1 MDHFIKVHQ
10 LFSNQRFNEALT
22 ELQSINANDL
32 PDTDL
37 GEWYFLHATINN
49 MLENYDAAISS
60 FLIADKLL
68 PNRGDI
74 HYGLGVAHLNSD
86 NPVAAIDYLQRAIP
100 LITEPLLRFAT
111 YTMIAEAMYDAGDWR
126 GHLEYLS
133 LAADEAVTG
142 DLPPE
147 QQLDAYVDLTK
158 AQHTFE
164 EYTELEKTSL
174 TARNLSKAF
183 GYPDYDAFFL
193 AELASAASGLNKM
206 DVAKSYNEELLTTSQ
221 AKDDP
226 DGICTAYNNLGLN
239 ALAAGDPE
247 AGIEFLSRAIDLET
261 DPREKAVETANLSR
275 CYEQVGDWAQ
285 ATALIHQALN
295 VVKGLE
301 EDEKIISYSLRTA
314 DLYFRIED
322 YPRARHYCQECL
334 AVFNRY
340 PKTELYLHALI
351 NIGLTHYRQDDYEE
365 AKRIFVQA
373 DTEARE
379 QDASDNTWSILC
391 EAIAGMHQ
399 RRGSF
404 LLAREY
410 YERSRE
416 YAPSAQDYT
425 ASFNLGTLHHMAE
438 DYPSADREFDCAAA
452 LIEQQRQSIT
462 GLARQTF
469 DEQKASIYEYRS
481 EVFARTNDLESAL
494 WQLELLKE
502 RVNGN
507 EPPLTPPR
515 NWLADI
521 RSSLTP
527 DEAIL
532 YYANTHHNTISLFAI
547 TADDVCVNY
556 LPVGDLM
563 DLTEPF
569 AAAITRHYHFT
580 QGKMEAGEE
589 YSRALLPYPSVFEA
603 ALLYYRDR
611 ITQPAQLQAAKLS
624 RTRALASALYTFLLH
639 PVRETLASHHQV
651 TIIPDRS
658 LYLLPF
664 ATLVNQQ
671 GKHLT
676 ETITLRTSPSLTA
689 LTRMRSENHPIR
701 TGPSVSFA
709 VSDYNSLETSSAEPP
724 TTQRIKTVEEI
735 PGLRVEVRRAIQ
747 RQGPLHW
754 AYDQIGMSLWSDLA
768 GVNAEARA
776 LANAFPNLR
785 SLSNEAVTVDS
796 LQSSLTKSILQQA
809 PQVHFAGHGIAVP
822 GLPELNALAL
832 HPSGKRQYLHR
843 QLIEVLPLD
852 GAILN
857 LSACE
862 TALGAITK
870 AESINGILPAFL
882 SAGAAG
888 ICASLWSIYDK
899 EHALLMGHLYQRVAA
914 GEAFAEAITHT
925 QRACLRGELGPAL
938 QFPIY
943 WGSLVYYG

>member
-1 MDHFIKVHQ
+1 MDHFTKVHQ

-32 PDTDL
+32 PDADH
-37 GEWYFLHATINN
+37 GEWHFLYATVHN
-49 MLENYDAAISS
+49 MLENYEAAISS

-74 HYGLGVAHLNSD
+74 HYGLGVAYLSSD
-86 NPVAAIDYLQRAIP
+86 NFAAAIDYLQRALP

-111 YTMIAEAMYDAGDWR
+111 YTMIADAMYDAGDWR
-126 GHLEYLS
+126 GHLKYLF
-133 LAADEAVTG
+133 LAADQAVTG
-142 DLPPE
+142 NLSPE
-147 QQLDAYVDLTK
+147 QQLDAFVDLTK

-164 EYTELEKTSL
+164 EYEELEKTSL
-174 TARNLSKAF
+174 TARNLSKAL

-193 AELASAASGLNKM
+193 AELASATSGLNKLEA
-206 DVAKSYNEELLTTSQ
+206 AKSYNEELLALSQ
-221 AKDDP
+221 ANDDN
-226 DGICTAYNNLGLN
+226 DGVCTALNNLGLN
-239 ALAAGDPE
+239 SLAAGDPE
-247 AGIEFLSRAIDLET
+247 AGIEFLSRAIDIET

-285 ATALIHQALN
+285 ATALILQSLN

-322 YPRARHYCQECL
+322 YPRARRYYQECL

-365 AKRIFVQA
+365 AERTFAQA

-379 QDASDNTWSILC
+379 QDASNNTWSILC

-404 LLAREY
+404 LLAREF
-410 YERSRE
+410 YERSRD
-416 YAPSAQDYT
+416 YAADDQDET
-425 ASFNLGTLHHMAE
+425 APFNLGTLHHLAE
-438 DYPSADREFDCAAA
+438 DYPSAHLEFSRAAD
-452 LIEQQRQSIT
+452 LIEQQRQSVT

-481 EVFARTNDLESAL
+481 EVFARTNNLEAAL

-507 EPPLTPPR
+507 EPPLTPPK
-515 NWLADI
+515 NWLAYI

-527 DEAIL
+527 EEAIL
-532 YYANTHHNTISLFAI
+532 YYANTHHNIISLFVI
-547 TADDVCVNY
+547 TATDVCVNY
-556 LPVGDLM
+556 LPVAELM
-563 DLTEPF
+563 ELTEPF
-569 AAAITRHYHFT
+569 ATAITRHYHFT
-580 QGKMEAGEE
+580 QDKLEAGGE
-589 YSRALLPYPSVFEA
+589 YSRAALPYPSVFEA
-603 ALLYYRDR
+603 AILYYRNR

-624 RTRALASALYTFLLH
+624 RTRKLASALYTFLLN
-639 PVRETLASHHQV
+639 PIRETLNSHHQV
-651 TIIPDRS
+651 TVVPDRS

-664 ATLVNQQ
+664 ATLVDQQ
-671 GKHLT
+671 GKYLT
-676 ETITLRTSPSLTA
+676 ETSSLRTAPSLSA
-689 LTRMRSENHPIR
+689 LTRMRSENPSTR
-701 TGPSVSFA
+701 TGPSISFA
-709 VSDYNSLETSSAEPP
+709 VSDYSLETSSIQPP
-724 TTQRIKTVEEI
+724 PKQRIKTVEEI

-747 RQGPLHW
+747 RQDPLHW
-754 AYDQIGMSLWSDLA
+754 AYDQIGISGWSDLA
-768 GVNAEARA
+768 GVDAEARA
-776 LANAFPNLR
+776 LAKAFPNLR
-785 SLSNEAVTVDS
+785 SLSNEEVTVDS
-796 LQSSLTKSILQQA
+796 LQSPATKSLLQQA

-832 HPSGKRQYLHR
+832 HPSGKRQYLYR
-843 QLIEVLPLD
+843 QLIEELPLE

-870 AESINGILPAFL
+870 AGSINGILPAFL

-888 ICASLWSIYDK
+888 VCASLWSIYDK
-899 EHALLMGHLYQRVAA
+899 EHALLMGYLYQRVAT

-925 QRACLRGELGPAL
+925 QRACLRGELGPML
-938 QFPIY
+938 RFPIY
-943 WGSLVYYG
+943 WGCFVYYG